1 MQPDAAQMSAHFTP
15 EGMRR
20 LMCIDPGP
28 CFVVA
33 ARMVME
39 PDGREAP
46 VTHVPEAEPATQ
58 GRTRFILSAPPGGG
72 WMRSADLLAEDE
84 TVILR
89 VNATPPVHIP
99 DGGTLLIPVELS

>member
-1 MQPDAAQMSAHFTP
+1 MTDAALMTANFTP

-39 PDGREAP
+39 PDGRAVA
-46 VTHVPEAEPATQ
+46 VTHMPDMEPASQ
-58 GRTRFILSAPPGGG
+58 GRTRFILQGPPGGG
-72 WMRSADLLAEDE
+72 YMRSADLLAEDE

-89 VNATPPVHIP
+89 VNATVPWYLP
-99 DGGTLLIPVELS
+99 DGSTLLIPVELS

>member
-1 MQPDAAQMSAHFTP
+1 MNEDVTLTAEFTA

-20 LMCIDPGP
+20 LTCIDPGP

-39 PDGREAP
+39 PDGQETA
-46 VTHVPEAEPATQ
+46 VTHVPEAEPASQ

-72 WMRSADLLAEDE
+72 YMRSADLLAEDG

-89 VNATPPVHIP
+89 VNATVPLHLP

>member
-1 MQPDAAQMSAHFTP
+1 MNEEALLTANFTP

-33 ARMVME
+33 ARMAME
-39 PDGREAP
+39 PDGQETA

-58 GRTRFILSAPPGGG
+58 GRTRFLLSAPPGGG
-72 WMRSADLLAEDE
+72 HMRSADLLAEDG

-89 VNATPPVHIP
+89 VNATVPLYIP